1 MKLENKILIKTLII
15 TLLILFLYSLAAGQ
29 TNISENII
37 PVDTSF
43 TVHSAYEK
51 VIKDFPYAK
60 IVTPDLNADIN
71 SFYDIIYAD
80 YGNRQL
86 HLDLFVPKKNEE
98 LFPAVI
104 LVHGGGWH
112 SGNKSHQ
119 VPMAI
124 ELAKEGFV
132 AAAVEYR
139 LSAEAIYPAAVKD
152 LKSSIKWLKA
162 NAEQYKIDTTRIAIL
177 GCSAGGQLASLVGFS
192 NGDKKYEPENIYNNN
207 YENISSNIHAVI
219 NIDGLL
225 DFTSIES
232 KEFDTDPNKPRSA
245 HLWFGSSYENNPDLW
260 KEGSAFYHIDEND
273 VPIIFIN
280 SILPHYHA
288 GRDAMIEKLKKYKIY
303 YEQHTIESTPHPFW
317 LFHPWF
323 EKTFKYVLGFLS
335 KIFTT
340 G

>member
-1 MKLENKILIKTLII
+1 MKFENKILIKTL
-15 TLLILFLYSLAAGQ
+15 LILFLYSFTEAQ
-29 TNISENII
+29 NNISQNII

-51 VIKDFPYAK
+51 VIKDFPFAK
-60 IVTPDLNADIN
+60 IVTPDLKADIN
-71 SFYDIIYAD
+71 QFYNIIYAD
-80 YGNRQL
+80 YGNRKL
-86 HLDLFVPKKNEE
+86 HLDLFVPKKNDK

-112 SGNKSHQ
+112 SGNKLHQ

-124 ELAKEGFV
+124 DLAKNGFV
-132 AAAVEYR
+132 TAAVEYR
-139 LSAEAIYPAAVKD
+139 FSAEAIYPAAVKD
-152 LKSSIKWLKA
+152 LKASIKWLKA
-162 NAEQYKIDTTRIAIL
+162 NAEKYKIDTTKIAIL
-177 GCSAGGQLASLVGFS
+177 GCSAGAQLASLVGFS
-192 NGDKKYEPENIYNNN
+192 NGEKKYEPEII
-207 YENISSNIHAVI
+207 YENISSDVHAVI

-225 DFTSIES
+225 DFTSGES

-245 HLWFGSSYENNPDLW
+245 HLWFGASFEKNPDLW
-260 KEGSAFYHIDEND
+260 KEGSAFYHVDEND

-303 YEQHTIESTPHPFW
+303 YEVHTIENTPHPFW

-323 EKTFKYVLGFLS
+323 EETFDYVLNFLN
-335 KIFTT
+335 KVFKTE
-340 G
+340 